1 MPFRALSMAITT
13 SSNSKAIAATALLVM
28 AFVVPPAASSQV
40 QPPKPKKPAKP
51 STFFQSEKPLDITF
65 TTNIRRLRMDKGA
78 TAPWRAAT
86 FSYAGPDQKPVV
98 VPLRVR
104 TRGIWRL
111 KSCAFPPVRLNF
123 AGAST
128 TGTVFEGL
136 DKPKLVNH
144 CQDHENYEQY
154 LLQELQLYRVYKL
167 LTPVSHAARL
177 IRMTYADSA
186 TGRKN
191 ATRFAFMME
200 DLAVVAARA
209 GGKSIEHKGAGPGD
223 LDPHHDALAGVFQY
237 MIGNTDYS
245 VPGLHNVE
253 LVQLHDGNT
262 LQVAY
267 DFDFSGAINARY
279 ATTDPSLSIKR
290 VRDRLFRGF
299 CVEKEVFTKV
309 FTLFNAKRDEIYA
322 LYRDDIGRLLA
333 PQTVNE
339 TLKYF
344 DEFYRT
350 INDPRASKRE
360 IFDACRGRGD

>member
-1 MPFRALSMAITT
+1 M
-13 SSNSKAIAATALLVM
+13 VM
-28 AFVVPPAASSQV
+28 AFAVPPAARSQD
-40 QPPKPKKPAKP
+40 QPPKPKKPVRA
-51 STFFQSEKPLDITF
+51 SAFFQSEQPLDVTF

-86 FSYAGPDQKPVV
+86 FSYLGADQKPVV
-98 VPLRVR
+98 VPIRVR

-154 LLQELQLYRVYKL
+154 LLQELQLYRVYRL

-177 IRMTYADSA
+177 LRVTYADSA
-186 TGRKN
+186 TGRAT

-209 GGKSIEHKGAGPGD
+209 GGKGIEHKGAGPGD

-245 VPGLHNVE
+245 VAGLHNVE
-253 LVQLHDGNT
+253 LVQLPDGNT

-267 DFDFSGAINARY
+267 DFDFSGAVNARY
-279 ATTDPSLSIKR
+279 ATTDPSLPIKR
-290 VRDRLFRGF
+290 VRERLFRGY
-299 CVEKEVFTKV
+299 CVDKDVFTKV
-309 FTLFNAKRDEIYA
+309 FTLFNAKKDDIYA
-322 LYRDDIGRLLA
+322 LYRDDIGKLLA
-333 PQTVNE
+333 PRTVNE

-350 INDPRASKRE
+350 INDPRESKRE
-360 IFDACRGRGD
+360 ILDECHRRS